1 MNKITK
7 WLNTKDFEE
16 GTALYEQ
23 YGTNKVLLAWYQK
36 GKNSA
41 AEKSLLAE
49 LKKLETIA
57 EVIDEQVK
65 KPIQKVYTTNLHILS
80 TAKDKRMAKEK
91 AATVSKSVL
100 PSDADDAPEEVK
112 NIVQRRKF
120 LFSQVNRYHAILC
133 QERND
138 VQRAALAIKLMLA
151 WDEIEVLW
159 RKTQHYDK
167 HRELPVE
174 LPKVDIEIASG
185 ESLTKRLL
193 TLRSYRSKCQKG
205 ILKAERLPEIEAE
218 INEIELILEG
228 LEDETK
234 QHDNNQKS

>member
-1 MNKITK
+1 
-7 WLNTKDFEE
+7 
-16 GTALYEQ
+16 
-23 YGTNKVLLAWYQK
+23 
-36 GKNSA
+36 
-41 AEKSLLAE
+41 
-49 LKKLETIA
+49 
-57 EVIDEQVK
+57 
-65 KPIQKVYTTNLHILS
+65 
-80 TAKDKRMAKEK
+80 
-91 AATVSKSVL
+91 
-100 PSDADDAPEEVK
+100 
-112 NIVQRRKF
+112 
-120 LFSQVNRYHAILC
+120 
-133 QERND
+133 
-138 VQRAALAIKLMLA
+138 MLA

-159 RKTQHYDK
+159 RKTQYYDK

-174 LPKVDIEIASG
+174 LPKVSIEISTG